1 MSSDAMTRPIEFITK
16 YFVPPDTMQ
25 YMKWGQAGLVIFF
38 FGVMFAAIAYTY
50 IYINYYTYQDRISVI
65 TNAYLFGKNPQ
76 QQFENYIKNAQ
87 AETISAA
94 LNDIQSAGNNLSTAN
109 ERLNSNASRLARKI
123 DTDVQDKYAE
133 SNSLGISIQKN
144 IAKLRDTISKLGGAF
159 VLNNYMTDGAVMTTQ
174 EVKAKGT

>member
-1 MSSDAMTRPIEFITK
+1 MSVVTPPTDFLIK
-16 YFVPPDTMQ
+16 YFVPPDTTQ
-25 YMKWGQAGLVIFF
+25 YMKWGQVGLVVFF
-38 FGVMFAAIAYTY
+38 FGIMFAAISYAY
-50 IYINYYTYQDRISVI
+50 IYVNYYTYQDRISVI

-76 QQFENYIKNAQ
+76 QQFEQYIKNAQ
-87 AETISAA
+87 AETISSA

-159 VLNNYMTDGAVMTTQ
+159 VLNNYMTDGAIMTTQ
-174 EVKAKGT
+174 EVKAQGT